1 MLSGAFRQTGAFGAL
16 EIIFRMKYDI
26 LTLPGSGRWRKGENM
41 KDKREEMLR
50 RLSQAYA
57 DTKSA
62 LHYQNPYELLTATI
76 LAAQC
81 TDKRVNIITKDFFT
95 RFPNA
100 RALAKGETQE
110 VEALIRTCGLYKA
123 KAKNLL
129 ACARRLVSEYGGEV
143 PRSMEE
149 LTTLAGV
156 GRKTA
161 SVVLAYAFGI
171 PAMAVDTHVGRVAN
185 RLGLANSK
193 NPVIIEKQL
202 CALIPKEDWADA
214 HHWLIWHGRRVC
226 HAQRPECGAC
236 VVADLC
242 PSAFKVPGK
251 KEKGKK

>member
-1 MLSGAFRQTGAFGAL
+1 M
-16 EIIFRMKYDI
+16 EK
-26 LTLPGSGRWRKGENM
+26 
-41 KDKREEMLR
+41 KREEILR
-50 RLSQAYA
+50 RLASEYA

-62 LHYQNPYELLTATI
+62 LHYENAYELLVATI

-81 TDKRVNIITKDFFT
+81 TDKRVNIITRDFFA
-95 RFPNA
+95 RFPDA
-100 RALAKGETQE
+100 RALAGGETAE
-110 VEALIRTCGLYKA
+110 VEELIRTCGLYKA

-129 ACARRLVSEYGGEV
+129 ACARRLMDEYGGKV

-193 NPVIIEKQL
+193 NPAIIEKQL
-202 CALIPKEDWADA
+202 CELIPKEEWADA

-226 HAQRPECGAC
+226 HAQRPECGKC

-242 PSAFKVPGK
+242 PSAYMVPVR
-251 KEKGKK
+251 KEKGKA

>member
-1 MLSGAFRQTGAFGAL
+1 
-16 EIIFRMKYDI
+16 
-26 LTLPGSGRWRKGENM
+26 M
-41 KDKREEMLR
+41 KDKREEMLL
-50 RLSQAYA
+50 RLSREYA

-62 LHYQNPYELLTATI
+62 LHYKNAYELLVATI

-81 TDKRVNIITKDFFT
+81 TDKRVNIITKDLFE
-95 RFPNA
+95 RYPDA
-100 RALAKGETQE
+100 REMAKGDIGEIE
-110 VEALIRTCGLYKA
+110 EMIRTCGLYKA
-123 KAKNLL
+123 KARNLL
-129 ACARRLVSEYGGEV
+129 ACARRLMDEYKGRV
-143 PRSMEE
+143 PRTMEE

-193 NPVIIEKQL
+193 NPAIIEKQL
-202 CALIPKEDWADA
+202 CDLIPKETWAEA

-226 HAQRPECGAC
+226 HAQRPECGRC

-242 PSAFKVPGK
+242 PSAVRVPEK
-251 KEKGKK
+251 KEKEET

>member
-1 MLSGAFRQTGAFGAL
+1 MEKKKE
-16 EIIFRMKYDI
+16 EI
-26 LTLPGSGRWRKGENM
+26 
-41 KDKREEMLR
+41 LR
-50 RLSQAYA
+50 RLAAVYA

-62 LHYQNPYELLTATI
+62 LQYENAYELLVATI

-81 TDKRVNIITKDFFT
+81 TDKRVNSITRDFFI
-95 RFPNA
+95 RFPDA
-100 RALAKGETQE
+100 HALAAGETAE
-110 VEALIRTCGLYKA
+110 VEELIRTCGLYKA

-129 ACARRLVSEYGGEV
+129 ASARRLTDEYGGEV

-193 NPVIIEKQL
+193 NPAIIEKQL
-202 CALIPKEDWADA
+202 CALIPREDWADA

-236 VVADLC
+236 VAADLC
-242 PSAFKVPGK
+242 PSAFAAAEK
-251 KEKGKK
+251 KEKGKT